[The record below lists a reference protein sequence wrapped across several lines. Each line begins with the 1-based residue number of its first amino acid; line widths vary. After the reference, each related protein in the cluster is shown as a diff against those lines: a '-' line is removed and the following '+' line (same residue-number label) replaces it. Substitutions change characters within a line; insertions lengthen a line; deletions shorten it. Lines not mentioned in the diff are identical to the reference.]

1 VSNMTRISIVV
12 PARNEEE
19 RLPRCLA
26 ALCCQSLSDFELIVV
41 DSASTDRTGEVA
53 RDFGARVVRVEEPG
67 VARAR
72 QAGFEEAQ
80 GEIIVSTDADA
91 IPSSDWLE
99 RLVAPFCDPEVVG
112 TFGTLHF
119 TRGGLLSEVGHALFS
134 VFQRANYHS
143 GRPLF
148 CGPNFAVSK
157 GAFHT
162 VDGFK
167 RGDGYPGEAE
177 DVRLALKIREMGK
190 IVFLHDLPMVVS
202 VRNLEKGRALRYTIH
217 HIGVYFRVCWLE
229 RLTRKKGILSQGSYR

>member
-1 VSNMTRISIVV
+1 MTRISVVV

-26 ALCCQSLSDFELIVV
+26 ALRCQSLSDFELIIVV

-53 RDFGARVVRVEEPG
+53 RDSGARVVRVEEPG

-72 QAGFEEAQ
+72 QAGFEVAQ

-99 RLVAPFCDPEVVG
+99 RLVAPFCDPGVVG

-119 TRGGLLSEVGHALFS
+119 TRGGLLAEVGHALFS

-157 GAFHT
+157 GAFH
-162 VDGFK
+162 
-167 RGDGYPGEAE
+167 
-177 DVRLALKIREMGK
+177 RLALKIRKMGK

-217 HIGVYFRVCWLE
+217 HIGVYLKVCWLE
-229 RLTRKKGILSQGSYR
+229 RLTRKKE

>member
-1 VSNMTRISIVV
+1 MTRISVVV

-26 ALCCQSLSDFELIVV
+26 ALRCQSLSDFELIVV

-53 RDFGARVVRVEEPG
+53 RDFGTRVVRVEEPG

-72 QAGFEEAQ
+72 QAGFEVAQ

-119 TRGGLLSEVGHALFS
+119 TRGGLLAEVSHALFS
-134 VFQRANYHS
+134 VFQRANYHI

-157 GAFHT
+157 GAFHV

-217 HIGVYFRVCWLE
+217 HAGLYFRVCWLE

>member
-1 VSNMTRISIVV
+1 MTRISVVV

-19 RLPRCLA
+19 KLPRCLA

-41 DSASTDRTGEVA
+41 DSASTDSTGEVA

-91 IPSSDWLE
+91 IPSSNWLE

-119 TRGGLLSEVGHALFS
+119 TRGGLLAEVGHALFS
-134 VFQRANYHS
+134 VFQRANYHI

-157 GAFHT
+157 GAFHA

-217 HIGVYFRVCWLE
+217 HIGVYLKVCWLE

>member
-1 VSNMTRISIVV
+1 MTRISVVV

-41 DSASTDRTGEVA
+41 DSASTDSTGEVA

-143 GRPLF
+143 VRPLF

-217 HIGVYFRVCWLE
+217 HIGVYLKVCWLE

>member
-1 VSNMTRISIVV
+1 MTRISVVV

-26 ALCCQSLSDFELIVV
+26 ALRCQSLSDFELIVI
-41 DSASTDRTGEVA
+41 DSASTDRTGKVA
-53 RDFGARVVRVEEPG
+53 CDFGARVVRVEEPG

-72 QAGFEEAQ
+72 QAGFQVAQ

-91 IPSSDWLE
+91 IPSSDWLK

-119 TRGGLLSEVGHALFS
+119 TRGGLLAEVGHALFS

-157 GAFHT
+157 RAFHA

-167 RGDGYPGEAE
+167 RGDGYPREAE
-177 DVRLALKIREMGK
+177 DVRLALKIRKMGK

-217 HIGVYFRVCWLE
+217 HIGVYLKVCWLE
-229 RLTRKKGILSQGSYR
+229 GLTRKKGILSQGIYR

>member
-1 VSNMTRISIVV
+1 MTRISVVV

-26 ALCCQSLSDFELIVV
+26 ALRCQSLSDFELIVV

-53 RDFGARVVRVEEPG
+53 RCFGTRVVRVEEPG

-72 QAGFEEAQ
+72 QAGFEVAQ

-99 RLVAPFCDPEVVG
+99 CLVAPFCDPEVVG

-119 TRGGLLSEVGHALFS
+119 TRGGLLAEFGHALFS
-134 VFQRANYHS
+134 VFQRANYHFE
-143 GRPLF
+143 RPLF

-157 GAFHT
+157 GAFYA

-167 RGDGYPGEAE
+167 RADGYPREAE

-202 VRNLEKGRALRYTIH
+202 ARNLEKGRALRYTTH
-217 HIGVYFRVCWLE
+217 HIGVYLKVCWLE
-229 RLTRKKGILSQGSYR
+229 RLTRKKGILSQGIYR